1 MIIKLFEYLKDN
13 GADVYFV
20 GQHKGECKSPYI
32 VLKDDGTSSLN
43 GKTGTS
49 LIDVLFF
56 IPQNNFTK
64 CDSYKNSIKEIIKQ
78 FGKVRYTGTET
89 GIVVDD
95 EKKALTFSVMYEF
108 YKKL

>member
-43 GKTGTS
+43 GKTE
-49 LIDVLFF
+49 
-56 IPQNNFTK
+56 PP
-64 CDSYKNSIKEIIKQ
+64 
-78 FGKVRYTGTET
+78 
-89 GIVVDD
+89 
-95 EKKALTFSVMYEF
+95 
-108 YKKL
+108 

>member
-64 CDSYKNSIKEIIKQ
+64 CEPN
-78 FGKVRYTGTET
+78 TET